1 MRPILSAG
9 NSSSTRLFLSP
20 PRLDECMTGKRG
32 FTLIEVVVVMAIVAI
47 AFGLAGPRIGA
58 GLGRLEMNN
67 AAQTARGL
75 IRMARLQAERTE
87 KAQYV
92 VFDRNRRVVSFV
104 SDQMKPIR
112 EFSLPS
118 SISIVLEDDA
128 PAAALY
134 VMPSGIVRGAA
145 VRLRGRSTEVA
156 LP

>member
-1 MRPILSAG
+1 
-9 NSSSTRLFLSP
+9 
-20 PRLDECMTGKRG
+20 MTGKRG